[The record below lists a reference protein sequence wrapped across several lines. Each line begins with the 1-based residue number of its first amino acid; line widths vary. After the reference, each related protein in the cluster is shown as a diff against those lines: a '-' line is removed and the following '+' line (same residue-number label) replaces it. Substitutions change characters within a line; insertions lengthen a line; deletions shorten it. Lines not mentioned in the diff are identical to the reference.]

1 MDDIRRMNLTE
12 QLEPGRPTD
21 DSKRDRQVAAISGRS
36 LRDER
41 NVNRPATVN
50 FGPLADLS
58 GEVHCH
64 CLNSSHQRRPV
75 VGVDQQVQRGASIE
89 FQQLAAEL
97 NQEV

>member
-1 MDDIRRMNLTE
+1 MNDIRRMNLTQ
-12 QLEPGRPTD
+12 QLEQGGPTD
-21 DSKRDRQVAAISGRS
+21 YAKRDRQVAAMSGRS

-50 FGPLADLS
+50 LGPLADLS

-64 CLNSSHQRRPV
+64 CLNSSHERRPV
-75 VGVDQQVQRGASIE
+75 VGVDQQFQRGASIE
-89 FQQLAAEL
+89 FHKVAAER